1 MFASPFRIKSL
12 PMRPAFLYPIVFVF
26 ALLASQCSNEPT
38 TAAQSEPANEVLED
52 TLPVAKAP
60 PFDSSAYAFKDG
72 AIELTWEILADVT
85 FADEYNEEVQAYVPY
100 PTFGDKVLAIAGK
113 EVLINGY
120 VIPLEE
126 TGDETILVLS
136 GLPFSSCFFCGGA
149 GPESVMDIKLKPGT
163 DKRFVTDERLYFRG
177 KLRLNADDLY
187 YLNYILEDAVPVQ

>member
-1 MFASPFRIKSL
+1 MSL
-12 PMRPAFLYPIVFVF
+12 LRHCLFLLSLV
-26 ALLASQCSNEPT
+26 LLLGSCGSDPSAE
-38 TAAQSEPANEVLED
+38 QSDSAPKLADSLEQLVLEA
-52 TLPVAKAP
+52 PVA
-60 PFDSSAYAFKDG
+60 FDSSAYTFKDG
-72 AIELTWEILADVT
+72 AIELTWEMLADVT

-100 PTFGDKVLAIAGK
+100 PTFGEKVQAIAGK

-149 GPESVMDIKLKPGT
+149 GPESVMDIKLKPGA